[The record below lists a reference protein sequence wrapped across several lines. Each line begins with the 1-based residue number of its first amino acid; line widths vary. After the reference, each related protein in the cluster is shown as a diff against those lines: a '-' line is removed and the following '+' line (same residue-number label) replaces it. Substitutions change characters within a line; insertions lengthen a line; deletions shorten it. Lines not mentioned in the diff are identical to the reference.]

1 MTVPAHLVQVIR
13 IPEIHCTDS
22 EDQSAIPPYRVE
34 LVEASKRYSADAGAE
49 IAVRYFN
56 YSEAEVALKQIYE
69 QTGGVW
75 EIVNGYGNTCPM
87 VSEDEPL

>member
-1 MTVPAHLVQVIR
+1 MIVPAHLVQVIR
-13 IPEIHCTDS
+13 IPEIQCTDS

-34 LVEASKRYSADAGAE
+34 LVEASKRYSADAEAE

-75 EIVNGYGNTCPM
+75 EIVNGYGNTCQM

>member
-13 IPEIHCTDS
+13 IPEIHCANS
-22 EDQSAIPPYRVE
+22 EDQSAIPPYRIE
-34 LVEASKRYSADAGAE
+34 LVEASERYSSDIESE
-49 IAVRYFN
+49 IAVQYFS
-56 YSEAEVALKQIYE
+56 YGEAETALKQIYE

-75 EIVNGYGNTCPM
+75 EMVNGYGNTCLM